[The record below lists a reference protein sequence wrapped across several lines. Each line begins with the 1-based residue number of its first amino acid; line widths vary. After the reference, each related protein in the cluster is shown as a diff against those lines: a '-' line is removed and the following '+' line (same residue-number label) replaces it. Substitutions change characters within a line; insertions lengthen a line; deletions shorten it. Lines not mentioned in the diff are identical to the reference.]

1 MKEKRDMNIELD
13 PDIAAAFQ
21 ASSSV
26 SRKKLYIH
34 IFRYINPHRIYSVK
48 RNWCQYAQEREQ
60 EEENQSW
67 NRGGEIRRGIKKTKD
82 GIRYGGAHQFESTNA
97 RGITN
102 CYEQ

>member
-26 SRKKLYIH
+26 SCKKLH
-34 IFRYINPHRIYSVK
+34 IYTFRYINPHRIYSVK

-60 EEENQSW
+60 EEENQS
-67 NRGGEIRRGIKKTKD
+67 
-82 GIRYGGAHQFESTNA
+82 
-97 RGITN
+97 
-102 CYEQ
+102 